1 MYRVPSRRKHRTVAK
16 GPNLIPI
23 LDAVFIFIFFLLM
36 SASFIKI
43 YEIPSDVPIISD
55 SSPPSS
61 KKKALAL
68 TLIFERDGLVLKR
81 GIPARTIGTFKKD
94 SDGNYNLLALRSRL
108 IRIKKANT
116 REKTI
121 ILEPRVDVQY
131 SKLVEVMDAV
141 RMLKKTDEALF
152 VKDKDGIETKVKE
165 LFSNIVFGNIQS

>member
-43 YEIPSDVPIISD
+43 YEIPSDVPIVSD
-55 SSPPSS
+55 SSPPS
-61 KKKALAL
+61 KQKPLAL
-68 TLIFERDGLVLKR
+68 TLIFERDGLVLR
-81 GIPARTIGTFKKD
+81 RDVPARTIGTFGKD
-94 SDGNYNLLALRSRL
+94 RNGDYDLVALRARL
-108 IRIKKANT
+108 IRIKKAYA

-121 ILEPRVDVQY
+121 IFEPRVDVEY
-131 SKLVEVMDAV
+131 AKLVQVMDAV

-165 LFSNIVFGNIQS
+165 LFNNIVFGNIQS